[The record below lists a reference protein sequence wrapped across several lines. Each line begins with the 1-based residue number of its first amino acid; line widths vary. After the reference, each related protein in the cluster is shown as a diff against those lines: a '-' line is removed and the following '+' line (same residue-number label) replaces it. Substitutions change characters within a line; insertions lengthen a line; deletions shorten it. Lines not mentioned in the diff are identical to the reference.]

1 MYDQFD
7 NEYLMLI
14 TVSKKKEENDIKKK
28 MIGSYLL
35 NYKLVLN
42 EKM

>member
-14 TVSKKKEENDIKKK
+14 TVSKKKRRKWYKKK
-28 MIGSYLL
+28 KWLDLIY
-35 NYKLVLN
+35 
-42 EKM
+42 

>member
-28 MIGSYLL
+28 NDWILFI
-35 NYKLVLN
+35 KL
-42 EKM
+42 

>member
-28 MIGSYLL
+28 KWLDLIY
-35 NYKLVLN
+35 
-42 EKM
+42 